1 MKQKCAP
8 RDAAADAANDRPVWL
23 FVDDAAAFGG
33 HEQMLL
39 RWMQELQA
47 QGRVRVRLLARAG
60 SRLVAQS
67 QAGWHV
73 AHPFAPAE
81 GGRGRLR
88 RSWADAAVLRRVL
101 RAERPALAMFAS
113 GCASSQA
120 ALVAQARLAGV
131 PAWVY
136 VPLVDRFA
144 AMGYRAGHWQDRL
157 MRAAYGAVPTGW
169 VTITPEQANHFTGWA
184 RPRGPVL
191 VLPNTVS
198 PAFEAEALG
207 DETLRDAGAPLR
219 VLVLGRLDAQQKGID
234 LLLDHLQRAAPLER
248 AGLAVSL
255 IGEGP
260 YRAEVETR
268 LRHDA
273 ALRSCVRLADWT
285 PTREAM
291 AAHDVLLLPSRYEG
305 VPLVMLEAMALG
317 LPVAAADLP
326 GTRSHLAKDCLFP
339 VGDIASALRIARRL
353 GRPEQRQRIV
363 QRNRAHYER
372 HASGQAFA
380 QATARLTSQLAAG
393 MPPGEPTATTTTPS
407 PSA

>member
-1 MKQKCAP
+1 MVAF
-8 RDAAADAANDRPVWL
+8 RGAADPAANDRPVWL

-39 RWMQELQA
+39 RWLQELQV
-47 QGRVRVRLLARAG
+47 QGRVRPRLLARAG
-60 SRLVAQS
+60 SRLLGQAHADWPVDAAFAAIEHAGRRVA
-67 QAGWHV
+67 
-73 AHPFAPAE
+73 
-81 GGRGRLR
+81 
-88 RSWADAAVLRRVL
+88 RSWADTRVLRRAL
-101 RAERPALAMFAS
+101 RAERPTLAIFAS

-120 ALVAQARLAGV
+120 ALVAQARLLGT
-131 PAWVY
+131 PSWVY

-144 AMGYRAGHWQDRL
+144 AMGFRAGAWQDRL
-157 MRAAYGAVPTGW
+157 MRLAYADLPSGW
-169 VTITPEQANHFTGWA
+169 ITITPEQAAHFKAWA

-198 PAFEAEALG
+198 PAFEHESLDAEA
-207 DETLRDAGAPLR
+207 RDAGAPLR
-219 VLVLGRLDAQQKGID
+219 VLLLGRLDAQQKGID

-248 AGLAVSL
+248 AGLRISL
-255 IGEGP
+255 VGEGP
-260 YRAEVETR
+260 YRAEAEAR

-326 GTRSHLAKDCLFP
+326 GTRAHLADDCLFD
-339 VGDIASALRIARRL
+339 VGDVAHALRIARRL
-353 GRPEQRQRIV
+353 GRPEERQRIAA
-363 QRNRAHYER
+363 RNREHYER
-372 HASGQAFA
+372 HASGRAFA
-380 QATARLTSQLAAG
+380 HATARLTSQLATGSA
-393 MPPGEPTATTTTPS
+393 PEAATVSPTPQHPA
-407 PSA
+407 